1 MSPDREKRDP
11 GPKTCPDN
19 DFGLMTTISALAL
32 RARLGQQREIRISLR
47 LADGL
52 STVPLT

>member
-19 DFGLMTTISALAL
+19 DFGLMTTISAIAL
-32 RARLGQQREIRISLR
+32 RARLAQQHEIRISLQ
-47 LADGL
+47 LADGHQQYL
-52 STVPLT
+52 LV

>member
-11 GPKTCPDN
+11 GPKSCPDN
-19 DFGLMTTISALAL
+19 DFGLMTTISAIAL
-32 RARLGQQREIRISLR
+32 RARLGQQHEIRISLR